1 MESYRGP
8 CGAASCAQSPVLRG
22 ATTRPWCWL
31 LAKSHPVAG
40 GRAPLL
46 ASAVPIAC
54 AGAATPRSAV
64 RCRTASGW
72 DDGAAHGYAPLI
84 PPSLLAGSEP
94 TCCIPPGARSR
105 AGRTVP
111 SSSSPLPTTAPQTAC
126 AFPPLRSL
134 SKACSFVAAFGERT
148 NLSTICPVWFVNYVP
163 GPDPGLTHGLRRG
176 LDTFFRRFAAAKRS
190 LIRHFSAS
198 RLASPSRDSR
208 GGCLYVGVLERYFR
222 AYHSCR
228 SLDRRLRALLYMAA
242 FRTRTSPMIK
252 RVFFSFTL
260 VLAVAAHAAS
270 DKPGTTGRSTKSA
283 GPRFEISFSREM
295 SPAPLDGHVLLL
307 ISNNDEKEPRFQISY
322 NTTESQQVFGVDVD
336 GLAAGTPAVVDASTL
351 GYPAE
356 SLNDLAAGDYWV
368 QGLINI
374 YETFH
379 LANGHT
385 VKLPPEKGEG
395 QHWQVKPGNL
405 YSKPQK
411 LHLDPKAGQTIR
423 ISLTEKVP
431 AVEEEP
437 KIVDS
442 VVGWSGANDQHV
454 IADNKWVKH
463 IRIQSELLTKFWGRP
478 TYLGA
483 VVLLPDGWEE
493 HPEAHYPL
501 IVEQDH
507 FSRDL
512 PGVVAFR
519 TEPPSPDLKG
529 GELRAAKSGYKLY
542 QDWTAGRLPR
552 VIVLTIQH
560 ATPYFDDS
568 YAVNSENVGPYGD
581 AITQELIPYVEK
593 RFRGIGDG
601 WARAVYGGST
611 GGWEALASQVFYADF
626 YNGAW
631 VFCPDVVDFR
641 AYITTNIYA
650 DKKF

>member
-1 MESYRGP
+1 
-8 CGAASCAQSPVLRG
+8 
-22 ATTRPWCWL
+22 
-31 LAKSHPVAG
+31 
-40 GRAPLL
+40 
-46 ASAVPIAC
+46 
-54 AGAATPRSAV
+54 
-64 RCRTASGW
+64 
-72 DDGAAHGYAPLI
+72 
-84 PPSLLAGSEP
+84 
-94 TCCIPPGARSR
+94 
-105 AGRTVP
+105 
-111 SSSSPLPTTAPQTAC
+111 
-126 AFPPLRSL
+126 
-134 SKACSFVAAFGERT
+134 
-148 NLSTICPVWFVNYVP
+148 
-163 GPDPGLTHGLRRG
+163 
-176 LDTFFRRFAAAKRS
+176 
-190 LIRHFSAS
+190 
-198 RLASPSRDSR
+198 
-208 GGCLYVGVLERYFR
+208 
-222 AYHSCR
+222 
-228 SLDRRLRALLYMAA
+228 
-242 FRTRTSPMIK
+242 MIK
-252 RVFFSFTL
+252 RLLISFTI
-260 VLAVAAHAAS
+260 VLLAIAAHAAP
-270 DKPGTTGRSTKSA
+270 DKPGTTSKSTKS
-283 GPRFEISFSREM
+283 GGLRFEISFSKEM
-295 SPAPLDGHVLLL
+295 SPTPIDGHVLLL
-307 ISNNDEKEPRFQISY
+307 ISDNDEKEPRFQISY
-322 NTTESQQVFGVDVD
+322 NVPESQQVFGADVD

-411 LHLDPKAGQTIR
+411 IHLDPKSGQTIR
-423 ISLTEKVP
+423 ISLTEKMP
-431 AVEEEP
+431 PIEEEA

-442 VVGWSGANDQHV
+442 AVGWSGANDQHTIV
-454 IADNKWVKH
+454 DNKWVRH

-483 VVLLPDGWEE
+483 VLLLPDGWEE
-493 HPEAHYPL
+493 HAEAHYPL

-519 TEPPSPDLKG
+519 TEPPSKDLKG
-529 GELRAAKSGYKLY
+529 GELRTAKSGYKLY

-593 RFRGIGDG
+593 KFRGIGEG

-611 GGWEALASQVFYADF
+611 GGWEALASQVFYPDT

-641 AYITTNIYA
+641 AYITANIYEDKNAYWRETPYTHVPRASMRQPDGTMLSTMEMMNRFELVEGTHGRSGEQFDIWEAVFSPVGDDGYPKRIFDKRTGVLDHETAKYWKEHYDLSAIIQRDWKTLGPKLAGKLHFYVGEA
-650 DKKF
+650 DTFYLDRAVHLLKDFLESTTDPYYRGSFEFGMRKPHCYAGEIDPAAGINQHYWPEMVKHMEQTAPKGADLQSWKY